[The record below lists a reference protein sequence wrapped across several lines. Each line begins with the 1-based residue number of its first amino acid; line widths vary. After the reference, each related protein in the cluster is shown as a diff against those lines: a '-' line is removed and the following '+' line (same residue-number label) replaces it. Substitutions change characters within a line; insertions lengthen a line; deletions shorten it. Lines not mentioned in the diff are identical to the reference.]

1 MRFKLIYFARKLLF
15 NATKKRFNRR
25 SSSLQPLS
33 RIKSKNQEL
42 KNQERR
48 NLRLEIQEPENV
60 KVKNI

>member
-1 MRFKLIYFARKLLF
+1 MRFKLLYFARKLLF

-33 RIKSKNQEL
+33 RIKSKNQE
-42 KNQERR
+42 RR
-48 NLRLEIQEPENV
+48 NLRPEIQEPENV